1 MIRSTTTRLIAAC
14 AMLASAACATSPAAT
29 PNQSPTPATSVSA
42 GDRVN
47 DANIAALVLAANN
60 ADVAYA
66 HIALAKAQDPR
77 VKQFAETMINDHSAV
92 NKAATDLVTRL
103 GVTPADNTT
112 SLDLRDKAEEIRDQ
126 LREEDGKDFDRAYLR
141 NEIKYHEDVLEMVDK
156 VLIPSAMNGDLRN
169 LLTSVRPAFAAHLEH
184 AKQLQKAVR

>member
-1 MIRSTTTRLIAAC
+1 MFLFFICYLFILHICFFFFFQAEDGIRDKLVTGVQTC
-14 AMLASAACATSPAAT
+14 ALP
-29 PNQSPTPATSVSA
+29 
-42 GDRVN
+42 
-47 DANIAALVLAANN
+47 IF
-60 ADVAYA
+60 
-66 HIALAKAQDPR
+66 I
-77 VKQFAETMINDHSAV
+77 
-92 NKAATDLVTRL
+92 TRL

-126 LREEDGKDFDRAYLR
+126 LREQDGKDFDRAYLR

-169 LLTSVRPAFAAHLEH
+169 LLTNVRPAFAAHLEH

>member
-1 MIRSTTTRLIAAC
+1 MNRTTSTRLIAAC
-14 AMLASAACATSPAAT
+14 AVLASAACATSPAAT
-29 PNQSPTPATSVSA
+29 PNPSPTPSTTVSA
-42 GDRVN
+42 GNRVN

-103 GVTPADNTT
+103 GITPADNTA

-126 LREEDGKDFDRAYLR
+126 LREQDGKDFDRAYLR

-169 LLTSVRPAFAAHLEH
+169 LLTNVRPAFAAHLEH

>member
-1 MIRSTTTRLIAAC
+1 MPSSTTARVIAAC
-14 AMLASAACATSPAAT
+14 VAVATAACASPPAAT
-29 PNQSPTPATSVSA
+29 PNPSPTPATSVSA
-42 GDRVN
+42 GNRVN

-77 VKQFAETMINDHSAV
+77 VRQFAETMINEHSAV

-103 GVTPADNTT
+103 GITPADNTA
-112 SLDLRDKAEEIRDQ
+112 SLDLRDRAEVIRDQ

-141 NEIKYHEDVLEMVDK
+141 NEIKYHGDVLEMIDK